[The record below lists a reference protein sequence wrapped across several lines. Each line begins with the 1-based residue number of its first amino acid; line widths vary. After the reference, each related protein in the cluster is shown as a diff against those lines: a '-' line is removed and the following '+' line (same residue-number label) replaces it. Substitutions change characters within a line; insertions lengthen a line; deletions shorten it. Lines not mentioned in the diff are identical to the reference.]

1 MSLLSTKL
9 NKRSWFRFV
18 VEYPYLIIALVL
30 IVSLA
35 LGWKLP
41 DLSFQTSIY
50 DLTIEDL
57 PETIRYQDFKTEF
70 GCEELILVVIRTQY
84 VFDPV
89 TFRQI
94 DLLSE
99 KLSGISGVTRVIS
112 LPVIKRDMDV
122 TDKWS
127 LAEFDQ
133 IITPIDLFHKNL
145 ISEDKSRTVITL
157 ILDDLKNKGKI
168 VDSVGKIIAHE
179 KDLLSPYQ
187 IGMPVVFEAL
197 AKYTQKDFFMLPPI
211 TLLVISIILFFLFH
225 SIRSV
230 LLPISSV
237 LLCLIWTFGLM
248 AWLSIPLSMLTMIVP
263 IFLIAVSTAYCMYI
277 ISEYI
282 NVCRLAETSKSAVL
296 QSFSNISLPTSL
308 AVFTTIVGLCSLLV
322 NRIYAIQEFALFS
335 CFGLLSCLAI
345 IFSFLPACM
354 AILRLP
360 VNDKEEIRPKG
371 INFER
376 VLEKIIR
383 INLNHQKITF
393 SIILCIVLMGIW
405 GVFQIRIETNPVE
418 FFKRDS
424 PVSQH
429 FHDIYQ
435 DMAGSFPI
443 NVVLD
448 SQEEDYFEAPD
459 NIAKI
464 SRLQDFLNSLDGVDK
479 SISFAEYLKLVNYAT
494 NQNMKSYY
502 NLPEESFEVRM
513 LVNNYKI
520 MLGEDMLKRFISEDF
535 SKTNILLRTHISNS
549 SDLIKIKQRIL
560 EHLQNHYS
568 RDFNFEITGVG
579 VLISETSNTLTK
591 SQIKSLSLTL
601 AIIFVIMLLLF
612 ISSKVSFVAIV
623 PNCFPI
629 IINFGLMGWLGI
641 ELSLVTC
648 LIASIAIG
656 LAVDDTIH
664 YLVTYRREVRKDL
677 NKNRALHD
685 TVMHVGKPIIFTT
698 LAISLGFSIL
708 MFSHFK
714 PTAIFGL
721 MMVVTMFSALVADL
735 ILLPSLMFHVELVTP
750 WDVLKMMKPLGGIS
764 LGIAHELNQ
773 PLNAIK
779 MGSEFLK
786 MMLMNK
792 EKIPGEHLN
801 QVVNEIDRQVD
812 RASKTVNRLRDF
824 DQKAAEQKEESD
836 VTINDSITN
845 VLAVLGHQFTL
856 QNIELKVD
864 LDESIPA
871 ISAHPNRMEQV
882 VYNLLVNAK
891 DAIFK
896 KQNSKTDVEN
906 HIVKIKTF
914 SDKSGVAIS
923 ISDTGTGIPKNMQ
936 NKIFE
941 PFFTCDEKACSIGLG
956 LSITYGIVKGYK
968 GKIKIESEEGVGSIF
983 TASFPFS

>member
-1 MSLLSTKL
+1 MPFLSPKL

-18 VEYPYLIIALVL
+18 VEHPYLIISLVM

-35 LGWKLP
+35 FGWKLP
-41 DLSFQTSIY
+41 DLRFQTSIY

-57 PETIRYQDFKTEF
+57 PETKRYEDFKTEF
-70 GCEELILVVIRTQY
+70 GCEELILVVIRTEY

-94 DLLSE
+94 GLLSE
-99 KLSGISGVTRVIS
+99 KLSGIKGVTRVVS

-127 LAEFDQ
+127 LVEFDK
-133 IITPIDLFHKNL
+133 IITPIDLFHQNL

-157 ILDDLKNKGKI
+157 ILDDIKNKGKI
-168 VDSVGKIIAHE
+168 VDSVEKIIDHE
-179 KDLLSPYQ
+179 NDRVSLYQ

-197 AKYTQKDFFMLPPI
+197 AKYTQKDFFALPPI
-211 TLLVISIILFFLFH
+211 TLLVIGIVLFFLFH
-225 SIRSV
+225 SIRGV
-230 LLPISSV
+230 LLPIGSV
-237 LLCLIWTFGLM
+237 LLCLVWTFGLM
-248 AWLSIPLSMLTMIVP
+248 AWLNIPLSILTMIVP
-263 IFLIAVSTAYCMYI
+263 IFLIAVGTAYCMYVV
-277 ISEYI
+277 SEYMDA
-282 NVCRLAETSKSAVL
+282 CRLSETSKSAVL

-322 NRIYAIQEFALFS
+322 NKIYAIQEFALFS
-335 CFGLLSCLAI
+335 CFGLLSCLVI

-354 AILRLP
+354 TILSLP
-360 VNDKEEIRPKG
+360 GNDKEETKRKR
-371 INFER
+371 FSLEHL
-376 VLEKIIR
+376 LEKIIR
-383 INLNHQKITF
+383 LNLNHQKMTL
-393 SIILCIVLMGIW
+393 SIISGIILLAIW
-405 GVFQIRIETNPVE
+405 GVFQIRIETNPVD
-418 FFKRDS
+418 FFKRET

-429 FHDIYQ
+429 FYDIYQ
-435 DMAGSFPI
+435 DMSGSFPI

-448 SQEEDYFEAPD
+448 SELEDYFEDPE
-459 NIAKI
+459 NIAKLL
-464 SRLQDFLNSLDGVDK
+464 RLQDFLNSLDGVDK
-479 SISFAEYLKLVNYAT
+479 TISFAEYLKLINYAT
-494 NQNMKSYY
+494 NQNKKGYY
-502 NLPEESFEVRM
+502 RLPIESFEVRM
-513 LVNNYKI
+513 LVNDFKS
-520 MLGEDMLKRFISEDF
+520 MLGDDMLKRFMSEDF
-535 SKTNILLRTHISNS
+535 SKANILLRTHISNS
-549 SDLIKIKQRIL
+549 SELVKTKQRMI
-560 EHLQNHYS
+560 EHLQMHYA

-579 VLISETSNTLTK
+579 VLISQTSNTLTK
-591 SQIKSLSLTL
+591 SQIKSLSFTL
-601 AIIFVIMLLLF
+601 AIVFIIMFLLF
-612 ISSKVSFVAIV
+612 VSSKVSFVALV

-629 IINFGLMGWLGI
+629 LINFGLMGWLGI

-685 TVMHVGKPIIFTT
+685 TVMRVGKPIVFTT

-721 MMVVTMFSALVADL
+721 MMVVTMFAALVADL

-786 MMLMNK
+786 MMLMHK
-792 EKIPGEHLN
+792 ENIPDEHLN

-824 DQKAAEQKEESD
+824 DQQAAEQKEETD
-836 VTINDSITN
+836 VNINDSITN

-856 QNIELKVD
+856 QNIELNLD
-864 LDESIPA
+864 LDESIPV
-871 ISAHPNRMEQV
+871 ISAHPNRLEQV

-891 DAIFK
+891 ESIIK
-896 KQNSKTDVEN
+896 KQNSKPDGVN
-906 HIVKIKTF
+906 CIVKIATF
-914 SDKSGVAIS
+914 SDKNAVAVS
-923 ISDTGTGIPKNMQ
+923 ISDTGTGIPKNMH

-941 PFFTCDEKACSIGLG
+941 PFFTCDETACSIGLG
-956 LSITYGIVKGYK
+956 LSITYGIVKGYR
-968 GKIKIESEEGVGSIF
+968 GKVKMKSKEGVGSTF
-983 TASFPFS
+983 TVSFPFS